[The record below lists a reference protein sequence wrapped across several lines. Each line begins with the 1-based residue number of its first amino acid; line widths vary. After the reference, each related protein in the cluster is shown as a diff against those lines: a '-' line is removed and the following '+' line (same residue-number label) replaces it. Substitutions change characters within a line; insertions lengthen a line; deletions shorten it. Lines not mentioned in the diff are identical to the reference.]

1 MVFRI
6 SNAGGLVVLP
16 SPRRKR
22 ADRSRRRRVQ
32 AATGRRTLL
41 IWFELFVAML
51 MVPVLALIHG
61 FGLIAM
67 SHVFNLTDEA
77 LLHKR
82 FGAKAIFLVAFVA
95 ILLFALHAFEIS
107 LVGLVYFFTGAAHN
121 LGQALVVSAS
131 YYTTTGAAPDVLP
144 DGWRLVGQAEALLG
158 LLLIGWSTAFL
169 VRKIDRLQEH
179 EGGRPDDE
187 RRGRLRGGGYGG
199 HESEAG

>member
-1 MVFRI
+1 
-6 SNAGGLVVLP
+6 
-16 SPRRKR
+16 
-22 ADRSRRRRVQ
+22 
-32 AATGRRTLL
+32 
-41 IWFELFVAML
+41 LFVAML
-51 MVPVLALIHG
+51 MVPVLALVHG

-67 SHVFNLTDEA
+67 SHVFNLTDDA

-95 ILLFALHAFEIS
+95 ILLFTLHALEIS
-107 LVGLVYFFTGAAHN
+107 MVGLVYLFAGAAHN

-169 VRKIDRLQEH
+169 VRKIDRLQER
-179 EGGRPDDE
+179 EGGRPDEE
-187 RRGRLRGGGYGG
+187 RRSRLRGGGYGG
-199 HESEAG
+199 HESEAD